1 MKRNL
6 FYVGRRVE
14 PQQES
19 DRIADIPHTATDDVE
34 VGSTVGAE
42 LAKGSEAL
50 QAALKKAAVAVE
62 DGIRDRR
69 DEVIGY
75 VRREPMAALTAA
87 AGLGF
92 LVGLALAISS
102 RAASGGG
109 SAWLPRLN
117 SRRGFLRRGT
127 GSGWRG
133 FQRLA

>member
-6 FYVGRRVE
+6 FNVGRRVE
-14 PQQES
+14 PQQEP

-50 QAALKKAAVAVE
+50 QAALKQAAVAV
-62 DGIRDRR
+62 GNGLQDRR

-87 AGLGF
+87 AGFGF

-102 RAASGGG
+102 RAATGGG
-109 SAWLPRLN
+109 RARLPQLN

-133 FQRLA
+133 FLRLT